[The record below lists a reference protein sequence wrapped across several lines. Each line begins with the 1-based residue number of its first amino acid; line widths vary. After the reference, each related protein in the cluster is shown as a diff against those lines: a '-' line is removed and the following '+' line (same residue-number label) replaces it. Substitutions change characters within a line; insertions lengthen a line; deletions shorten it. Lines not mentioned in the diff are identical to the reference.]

1 MEAEMR
7 KVYVPL
13 KQSEIDDLVVLAR
26 DQRRRPQDQAAL
38 WIAERLRAERI
49 AEPNQTARENAA
61 VV

>member
-1 MEAEMR
+1 MR
-7 KVYVPL
+7 RVFVPL
-13 KQSEIDDLVVLAR
+13 DEREIADLVVMAR